1 MLPFDFFNNLA
12 SNNGMSCLSMS
23 FLKAS
28 SCIRISFLHSK
39 KFLFNFFISFF
50 FFTNSGILTEPPSHN
65 LFLYYPHQTNTYIN
79 ELVDGL
85 TLTNK
90 IKLITA
96 RSNGQWVLT
105 HAPVNK
111 HKNFPSVENQTK
123 CYILTVL
130 LFNNAISDIMQ
141 WSLWSKF

>member
-50 FFTNSGILTEPPSHN
+50 FFTNSSILTKYPSHN
-65 LFLYYPHQTNTYIN
+65 LFLYYNHQTNIYIN

-141 WSLWSKF
+141 

>member
-12 SNNGMSCLSMS
+12 SNNGMPCLSIS

-28 SCIRISFLHSK
+28 SCIRISVLHSK

-50 FFTNSGILTEPPSHN
+50 VFTNSGILTKHASHN
-65 LFLYYPHQTNTYIN
+65 LFFYYNHQTNI
-79 ELVDGL
+79 VDGL

-96 RSNGQWVLT
+96 RSNEQGVLT

-111 HKNFPSVENQTK
+111 HKNFLSIENQTK
-123 CYILTVL
+123 CYILIVL

-141 WSLWSKF
+141 